1 MTNKLENLK
10 KYSSIVADTGDID
23 SIKKFSPEDCTTNP
37 SLIFKAVES
46 KKYQS
51 LVDEVIRHSNSRNFN
66 SPLDKVDYI
75 VDQLAITFGIQLA
88 NIVPGYVSTEVNA
101 DLSFDTKATIDKA
114 HQIINNYQESG
125 IKKNRIL
132 IKIAGTWEGI
142 QAVKQLESEGISC
155 NCTLIFSLTQAVAC
169 AESGAFLISP
179 FVGRIL
185 DWFKA
190 NTDIEYNELN
200 DPGVESVK
208 KIYHYFKKYSLN
220 TIVMAASFRNT
231 SQIVELAGCDKLT
244 ISPALLE
251 ELSSSN
257 EEITQKLKSEDS
269 SFFDI
274 ERIKINESAFR
285 WHLNENQMASFK
297 LAEGIRLFNKDLSK
311 LRDLILAQ
319 I

>member
-1 MTNKLENLK
+1 MFSNFVSGLKISDNNKYINH
-10 KYSSIVADTGDID
+10 YNNSQIFRINNTYID
-23 SIKKFSPEDCTTNP
+23 
-37 SLIFKAVES
+37 
-46 KKYQS
+46 
-51 LVDEVIRHSNSRNFN
+51 FN
-66 SPLDKVDYI
+66 EWKN
-75 VDQLAITFGIQLA
+75 
-88 NIVPGYVSTEVNA
+88 NIIETINN
-101 DLSFDTKATIDKA
+101 IDKKNNFR
-114 HQIINNYQESG
+114 QNEIINNYEQSG

-169 AESGAFLISP
+169 AEAGAFLISP

-185 DWFKA
+185 DWFKS
-190 NTDIEYNELN
+190 NTNVTYNESN

-208 KIYHYFKKYSLN
+208 KIYHYFKKYNLN
-220 TIVMAASFRNT
+220 TVVMAASFRNT
-231 SQIVELAGCDKLT
+231 SQIIELAGCDKLT

-251 ELSSSN
+251 ELSSTN
-257 EEITQKLKSEDS
+257 GEITQKLKSEDS
-269 SFFDI
+269 SSLEI

-285 WHLNENQMASFK
+285 WHLNENQIASFK

-311 LRDLILAQ
+311 LRDLILNQ

>member
-1 MTNKLENLK
+1 MVNTLENLK
-10 KYSSIVADTGDID
+10 QYSSIVADTGDID

-46 KKYQS
+46 NKYQP
-51 LVDEVIRHSNSRNFN
+51 LVDEVIKLSKSRNFN
-66 SPLDKVDYI
+66 SPLDRVDFI

-101 DLSFDTKATIDKA
+101 DLSFDTKATIAKA
-114 HQIINNYQESG
+114 HEIINNYEQSG

-169 AESGAFLISP
+169 AEAGAFLISP

-185 DWFKA
+185 DWFKS
-190 NTDIEYNELN
+190 NTNVTYNESN

-208 KIYHYFKKYSLN
+208 KIYHYFKKYNLN
-220 TIVMAASFRNT
+220 TVVMAASFRNT
-231 SQIVELAGCDKLT
+231 SQIIELAGCDKLT
-244 ISPALLE
+244 ISPSLLE
-251 ELSSSN
+251 ELSSTHG
-257 EEITQKLKSEDS
+257 EITQKLKSEDS
-269 SFFDI
+269 SSLEI

-311 LRDLILAQ
+311 LRDLIFDQ

>member
-51 LVDEVIRHSNSRNFN
+51 LVDEVIKHSNSRNFN

-208 KIYHYFKKYSLN
+208 KIYHYFKKYNLN

-269 SFFDI
+269 PFFDT
-274 ERIKINESAFR
+274 ERIKINENAFR

>member
-51 LVDEVIRHSNSRNFN
+51 LVDEVIKHSNSRNFN
-66 SPLDKVDYI
+66 SPLNKVDYI

-208 KIYHYFKKYSLN
+208 KIYHYFKKYNLK

-251 ELSSSN
+251 ELSISN
-257 EEITQKLKSEDS
+257 EEIVQKLKLEDS
-269 SFFDI
+269 PFLDI

>member
-1 MTNKLENLK
+1 MVNKLENLK
-10 KYSSIVADTGDID
+10 QYSSIVADTGDID

-46 KKYQS
+46 NKYQS
-51 LVDEVIRHSNSRNFN
+51 LVDEVIKLSKSRNFN
-66 SPLDKVDYI
+66 SPLDRVDFI

-101 DLSFDTKATIDKA
+101 DLSFDTKATIAKA
-114 HQIINNYQESG
+114 HEIINNYEQSG

-169 AESGAFLISP
+169 AEAGAFLISP

-185 DWFKA
+185 DWFKS
-190 NTDIEYNELN
+190 NTDVTYNDSN

-220 TIVMAASFRNT
+220 TVVMAASFRNT
-231 SQIVELAGCDKLT
+231 SQIIELAGCDKLT

-251 ELSSSN
+251 ELSSTHG
-257 EEITQKLKSEDS
+257 EITQKLKSEDS
-269 SFFDI
+269 SSLEI

-311 LRDLILAQ
+311 LRDLIFKQ

>member
-257 EEITQKLKSEDS
+257 EEIIQKLKPEDS
-269 SFFDI
+269 PFLDI

>member
-208 KIYHYFKKYSLN
+208 KIYHYFKKYNLK

-257 EEITQKLKSEDS
+257 EEIVQKLKPEDS
-269 SFFDI
+269 PFLDI
-274 ERIKINESAFR
+274 ERIKINESTFR

>member
-37 SLIFKAVES
+37 SLIYKAVES

-51 LVDEVIRHSNSRNFN
+51 IVNKVIDLSSSRTFN
-66 SPLDKVDYI
+66 SKIEKTDFI
-75 VDQLAITFGIQLA
+75 VDQLAISFGIELSK
-88 NIVPGYVSTEVNA
+88 IVPGYISTEVNA
-101 DLSFDTKATIDKA
+101 DLSFDSKATIEKA
-114 HQIINNYQESG
+114 QQIINSYEESG
-125 IKKNRIL
+125 VKKNRVL

-142 QAVKQLESEGISC
+142 QAVKQLEAMGISC

-169 AESGAFLISP
+169 AEAGAFLISP

-185 DWFKA
+185 DWFKL
-190 NTDIEYNELN
+190 NTKVEFNKDN

-208 KIYHYFKKYSLN
+208 KIFQYFKKYKLN
-220 TIVMAASFRNT
+220 TIVMAASFRSI
-231 SQIVELAGCDKLT
+231 SQIIELAGCDKLT
-244 ISPALLE
+244 ISPVLLD
-251 ELSSSN
+251 ELMN
-257 EEITQKLKSEDS
+257 LKGDVDLKLKPEDS
-269 SFFDI
+269 TSIDI
-274 ERIKINESAFR
+274 PRLSINESAFR

-311 LRDLILAQ
+311 LRNLIIKQL
-319 I
+319 

>member
-1 MTNKLENLK
+1 MVNKLENLK
-10 KYSSIVADTGDID
+10 QYSSIVADTGDID

-46 KKYQS
+46 NKYQP
-51 LVDEVIRHSNSRNFN
+51 LVDEVIKLSKSRNFN
-66 SPLDKVDYI
+66 SPLDRVDFI

-101 DLSFDTKATIDKA
+101 DLSFDTKATIAKA
-114 HQIINNYQESG
+114 HEIINNYEQSG

-169 AESGAFLISP
+169 AEAGAFLISP

-185 DWFKA
+185 DWFKS
-190 NTDIEYNELN
+190 NTDFTYNESN

-208 KIYHYFKKYSLN
+208 KIYHYFNKYNLN
-220 TIVMAASFRNT
+220 TVVMAASFRNT
-231 SQIVELAGCDKLT
+231 SQIIELAGCDKLT

-251 ELSSSN
+251 ELSSTHG
-257 EEITQKLKSEDS
+257 EITQKLKSEDS
-269 SFFDI
+269 SSLEI

-311 LRDLILAQ
+311 LRDLIFNQ

>member
-51 LVDEVIRHSNSRNFN
+51 LVDEVIKHSNSRNFN

-208 KIYHYFKKYSLN
+208 KIYHYFKKYNLK

-257 EEITQKLKSEDS
+257 EEIVQKLKPEDS
-269 SFFDI
+269 PFLDI

>member
-1 MTNKLENLK
+1 MVNKLENLK
-10 KYSSIVADTGDID
+10 QYSSIVADTGDID

-46 KKYQS
+46 NKYQP
-51 LVDEVIRHSNSRNFN
+51 LVDEVIKLSKSRNFN
-66 SPLDKVDYI
+66 SPLDRVDFI

-101 DLSFDTKATIDKA
+101 DLSFDTKATIAKA
-114 HQIINNYQESG
+114 HEIINNYEQSG

-169 AESGAFLISP
+169 AEAGAFLISP

-185 DWFKA
+185 DWFKS
-190 NTDIEYNELN
+190 NTDVTYNDSN

-220 TIVMAASFRNT
+220 TVVMAASFRNT
-231 SQIVELAGCDKLT
+231 SQIIELAGCDKLT

-251 ELSSSN
+251 ELSSTHG
-257 EEITQKLKSEDS
+257 EITQKLKSEDS
-269 SFFDI
+269 SSLEI

-311 LRDLILAQ
+311 LRDLIFNQ

>member
-51 LVDEVIRHSNSRNFN
+51 LVDEVIKHSNSRNFN

-208 KIYHYFKKYSLN
+208 KIYHYFKKYNLK

-251 ELSSSN
+251 ELSISN
-257 EEITQKLKSEDS
+257 EEIVQKLKLEDS
-269 SFFDI
+269 PFLDI
-274 ERIKINESAFR
+274 ERIKINESTFR

>member
-208 KIYHYFKKYSLN
+208 KIYHYFKKYNLK

-257 EEITQKLKSEDS
+257 EEIIQKLKLEDS
-269 SFFDI
+269 SFLDI

>member
-51 LVDEVIRHSNSRNFN
+51 LVDEVIKHSNSRNFN

-208 KIYHYFKKYSLN
+208 KIYHYFKKYNLK

-251 ELSSSN
+251 ELSISN
-257 EEITQKLKSEDS
+257 EEIVQKLKLEDS
-269 SFFDI
+269 PFLDI

>member
-1 MTNKLENLK
+1 MVNKLENLK
-10 KYSSIVADTGDID
+10 QYSSIVADTGDID

-37 SLIFKAVES
+37 SLIFKAVQS
-46 KKYQS
+46 NKYQP
-51 LVDEVIRHSNSRNFN
+51 LVDKVIKLSKGRNFN
-66 SPLDKVDYI
+66 SPLDRVDFI

-88 NIVPGYVSTEVNA
+88 NTVPGYVSTEVNA
-101 DLSFDTKATIDKA
+101 DLSFDTKATIAKA
-114 HQIINNYQESG
+114 HEIINNYEQSG

-169 AESGAFLISP
+169 AEAGAFLISP

-185 DWFKA
+185 DWFKS
-190 NTDIEYNELN
+190 NTDVTYNESN

-208 KIYHYFKKYSLN
+208 KIYHYFKKYNLN
-220 TIVMAASFRNT
+220 TVVMAASFRNT
-231 SQIVELAGCDKLT
+231 SQIIELAGCDKLT

-251 ELSSSN
+251 ELLSTN
-257 EEITQKLKSEDS
+257 GEITQKLKSEDS
-269 SFFDI
+269 SSLEI

-311 LRDLILAQ
+311 LRDLIFNQ

>member
-1 MTNKLENLK
+1 MVNKLENLK
-10 KYSSIVADTGDID
+10 QYSSIVADTGDID

-46 KKYQS
+46 NKYQP
-51 LVDEVIRHSNSRNFN
+51 LVDEVIKLSKSRNFN
-66 SPLDKVDYI
+66 SPLDRVDFI

-101 DLSFDTKATIDKA
+101 DLSFDTKATIAKA
-114 HQIINNYQESG
+114 HEIINNYEQSG

-169 AESGAFLISP
+169 AEAGAFLISP

-185 DWFKA
+185 DWFKS
-190 NTDIEYNELN
+190 NTNVTYNESN

-208 KIYHYFKKYSLN
+208 KIYHYFNKYNLN
-220 TIVMAASFRNT
+220 TVVMAASFRNT
-231 SQIVELAGCDKLT
+231 SQIIELAGCDKLT

-251 ELSSSN
+251 ELLSTN
-257 EEITQKLKSEDS
+257 GEITQKLKSEDS
-269 SFFDI
+269 SSLEI

-311 LRDLILAQ
+311 LRDLIFNQ

>member
-1 MTNKLENLK
+1 MVNKLENLK
-10 KYSSIVADTGDID
+10 QYSSIVADTGDID

-37 SLIFKAVES
+37 SLIFKAVAS
-46 KKYQS
+46 NKYQS
-51 LVDEVIRHSNSRNFN
+51 LVDEVIKLSKSRSFK
-66 SPLDKVDYI
+66 SSLDHVDFI
-75 VDQLAITFGIQLA
+75 VDQLAISFGIQLA
-88 NIVPGYVSTEVNA
+88 NIVPGYISTEVNA
-101 DLSFDTKATIDKA
+101 DLSFDTKATIAKA
-114 HQIINNYQESG
+114 HEIINNYEQSG

-169 AESGAFLISP
+169 AEAGAFLISP

-185 DWFKA
+185 DWFKS
-190 NTDIEYNELN
+190 NTATGYNQFN

-208 KIYHYFKKYSLN
+208 KIYHYFKKYNLN

-251 ELSSSN
+251 ELSASN
-257 EEITQKLKSEDS
+257 EEITKKLTPEVS
-269 SFFDI
+269 SLIEI
-274 ERIKINESAFR
+274 ERIKINENAFR

-311 LRDLILAQ
+311 LRDLILNQ

>member
-1 MTNKLENLK
+1 MVNKLENLK
-10 KYSSIVADTGDID
+10 QYSSIVADTGDID
-23 SIKKFSPEDCTTNP
+23 SIKKFFPEDCTTNP

-46 KKYQS
+46 NKYQP
-51 LVDEVIRHSNSRNFN
+51 LVDEVIKLSKSRNFN
-66 SPLDKVDYI
+66 SPLDRVDFI

-101 DLSFDTKATIDKA
+101 DLSFDTKATIAKA
-114 HQIINNYQESG
+114 HEIINNYEQSG

-169 AESGAFLISP
+169 AEAGAFLISP

-185 DWFKA
+185 DWFKS
-190 NTDIEYNELN
+190 NTNVTYNESN

-208 KIYHYFKKYSLN
+208 KIYHYFKKYNLN
-220 TIVMAASFRNT
+220 TVVMAASFRNT
-231 SQIVELAGCDKLT
+231 SQIIELAGCDKLT
-244 ISPALLE
+244 ISPSLLE
-251 ELSSSN
+251 ELSSTHG
-257 EEITQKLKSEDS
+257 EITQKLKSEDS
-269 SFFDI
+269 SSLEI

-311 LRDLILAQ
+311 LRDLIFDQ

>member
-1 MTNKLENLK
+1 MVNKLENLK
-10 KYSSIVADTGDID
+10 QYSSIVADTGDID

-46 KKYQS
+46 NKYQP
-51 LVDEVIRHSNSRNFN
+51 LVEEVIKLSNSRNFN
-66 SPLDKVDYI
+66 SPLNRVDFI

-101 DLSFDTKATIDKA
+101 DLSFDTKATIAKA
-114 HQIINNYQESG
+114 HEIINNYEQSG

-142 QAVKQLESEGISC
+142 QAIKQLESEGISC

-169 AESGAFLISP
+169 AEAGAFLISP

-185 DWFKA
+185 DWFKS
-190 NTDIEYNELN
+190 NTNVTYNQFN

-208 KIYHYFKKYSLN
+208 KIYHYFKKYNLN
-220 TIVMAASFRNT
+220 TVVMAASFRNT
-231 SQIVELAGCDKLT
+231 SQIIELAGCDKLT

-251 ELSSSN
+251 ELSNSH
-257 EEITQKLKSEDS
+257 EEVIQKLKSEDS
-269 SFFDI
+269 LSLEI

-311 LRDLILAQ
+311 LRDLILNQ

>member
-1 MTNKLENLK
+1 MVNTLENLK
-10 KYSSIVADTGDID
+10 QYSSIVADTGDID

-46 KKYQS
+46 NKYQP
-51 LVDEVIRHSNSRNFN
+51 LVDEVIKLSKSRNFN
-66 SPLDKVDYI
+66 SPLDRVDFI

-101 DLSFDTKATIDKA
+101 DLSFDTKATIAKA
-114 HQIINNYQESG
+114 HEIINSYEQSG

-169 AESGAFLISP
+169 AEAGAFLISP

-185 DWFKA
+185 DWFKS
-190 NTDIEYNELN
+190 NTDVTYNESN

-208 KIYHYFKKYSLN
+208 KIYHYFKKYNLN
-220 TIVMAASFRNT
+220 TVVMAASFRNT
-231 SQIVELAGCDKLT
+231 SQIIELAGCDKLT
-244 ISPALLE
+244 ISPTLLE
-251 ELSSSN
+251 ELSSTHG
-257 EEITQKLKSEDS
+257 EITQKLKSEDS
-269 SFFDI
+269 LSLEI

-311 LRDLILAQ
+311 LRDLIFDQ

>member
-51 LVDEVIRHSNSRNFN
+51 LVDEVIKHSNSRNFN

-75 VDQLAITFGIQLA
+75 ADQLAITFGIQLA

-185 DWFKA
+185 DWFKT

-208 KIYHYFKKYSLN
+208 KIYYYFKKYNLN

-269 SFFDI
+269 PFSYI
-274 ERIKINESAFR
+274 ERIKINESEFR

>member
-1 MTNKLENLK
+1 MVNKLENLK
-10 KYSSIVADTGDID
+10 QYSSIVADTGDID

-46 KKYQS
+46 NKYQP
-51 LVDEVIRHSNSRNFN
+51 LVDEVIKLSKSRNFN
-66 SPLDKVDYI
+66 SPLDRVDFI

-101 DLSFDTKATIDKA
+101 DLSFDTKATIAKA
-114 HQIINNYQESG
+114 HEIINNYEQSG

-169 AESGAFLISP
+169 AEAGAFLISP

-185 DWFKA
+185 DWFKS
-190 NTDIEYNELN
+190 NTDVTYNDSN

-220 TIVMAASFRNT
+220 TVVMAASFRNT
-231 SQIVELAGCDKLT
+231 SQIIELAGCDKLT

-251 ELSSSN
+251 ELSSTHG
-257 EEITQKLKSEDS
+257 EITQKLKSEDS
-269 SFFDI
+269 SSLEI

-311 LRDLILAQ
+311 LRDLIFDQ

>member
-1 MTNKLENLK
+1 MVNKLENLK
-10 KYSSIVADTGDID
+10 QYSSIVADTGDID

-46 KKYQS
+46 NKYQP
-51 LVDEVIRHSNSRNFN
+51 LVDEVIKLSKSRNFN
-66 SPLDKVDYI
+66 SPLDRVDFI

-101 DLSFDTKATIDKA
+101 DLSFDTKATIAKA
-114 HQIINNYQESG
+114 HEIINNYEQSG

-169 AESGAFLISP
+169 AEAGAFLISP

-185 DWFKA
+185 DWFKS
-190 NTDIEYNELN
+190 NTDVTYNDSN

-220 TIVMAASFRNT
+220 TVVMAASFRNT
-231 SQIVELAGCDKLT
+231 SQIIELAGCDKLT

-251 ELSSSN
+251 ELSSTHG
-257 EEITQKLKSEDS
+257 EITQKLKSEDS
-269 SFFDI
+269 SSLEI

-311 LRDLILAQ
+311 LRDLILNQ

>member
-1 MTNKLENLK
+1 MVNKLENLK
-10 KYSSIVADTGDID
+10 QYSSIVADTGDID

-46 KKYQS
+46 NKYQP
-51 LVDEVIRHSNSRNFN
+51 LVDEVIKLSKSRNFN
-66 SPLDKVDYI
+66 SPLDRVDFI
-75 VDQLAITFGIQLA
+75 VDQLAITFGMQLA

-101 DLSFDTKATIDKA
+101 DLSFDTKATIAKA
-114 HQIINNYQESG
+114 HEIINNYEQSG

-169 AESGAFLISP
+169 AEAGAFLISP

-185 DWFKA
+185 DWFKS
-190 NTDIEYNELN
+190 NTNVTYNESN

-208 KIYHYFKKYSLN
+208 KIYHYFNKYNLN
-220 TIVMAASFRNT
+220 TVVMAASFRNT
-231 SQIVELAGCDKLT
+231 SQIIELAGCDKLT

-251 ELSSSN
+251 ELSSTHG
-257 EEITQKLKSEDS
+257 EITQKLKSEDS
-269 SFFDI
+269 SSLEI

-311 LRDLILAQ
+311 LRDLILNQ